1 MRLFIAVLPDER
13 TRDALVEAQDRMW
26 DAGLRGNYDIRS
38 NLHITLAYI
47 GEYPDP
53 GEILDLL
60 EEVQKERFTLALQ
73 GIGAFRKL
81 YWCGVKDSDA
91 LQILTADIRHRLAD
105 AGIPFDRKKFIP
117 HITLLRK
124 AWSECNDPFPDIVIP
139 EASWT
144 VDRISLMKSERT
156 KQGMVYTETGHIP
169 LI

>member
-1 MRLFIAVLPDER
+1 MRLFIAVLPDEQAR
-13 TRDALVEAQDRMW
+13 EALAEVQDRMRG
-26 DAGLRGNYDIRS
+26 AGLRGNYDIRE

-53 GEILDLL
+53 VNILDLL
-60 EEVQKERFTLALQ
+60 QEVQKEPFTLSLQ

-91 LQILTADIRHRLAD
+91 LQVLAAGIRHRLAD
-105 AGIPFDRKKFIP
+105 AEIPFDRKRFVP

-124 AWSECNDPFPDIVIP
+124 AWSECNDPFPSIEVP
-139 EASWT
+139 EVSWT

-156 KQGMVYTETGHIP
+156 KQGMVYTEINHVP
-169 LI
+169 LE